1 MSVKKHLRSFFFLML
16 LLNIYFGKGKNFIP
30 SLVISHNIPERE
42 IGRMYKRER
51 IDFVSFV
58 LCFIFKEQ
66 FLESK

>member
-1 MSVKKHLRSFFFLML
+1 ML

-30 SLVISHNIPERE
+30 SLAIAQNIPERD
-42 IGRMYKRER
+42 IGGLQKRER